1 MKSVRISKQ
10 MTKESLSKVHRR
22 LFHVEEKKGSK
33 KLWGGRFEKDVSKS
47 ILRWTE
53 SISVDSHLV
62 VEDLWGSISHVS
74 MLGHQKIVPWDKA
87 NKIIPT
93 LLNFQ
98 NEWIDGKWKLTHEN
112 EDVHLNVEGKLIKEL
127 GMDIGGRMHT
137 CRSRNDQVCLD
148 SRLYTRNKLLALRNL
163 IVPLIEEFLKKAETG
178 YENVMPSYTHVQHAQ
193 PISVAFWLSHYA
205 AAYLRDLKRLKNA
218 FDTTDENPLGSGAI
232 AGSSF
237 DLDRILTTK
246 LLGFQ
251 KVQEHCLDACS
262 ARDFLLETTSAVA
275 TYYSTCSRLAEEFIL
290 WSSWEFQTI
299 TLDDGFAMGS
309 SMMPQKK
316 NPGMLELIRGRS
328 GRVNGLANA
337 AFTMLKGLPS
347 GYNRDF
353 HEDKEITVEIFDLA
367 LRMTEALPSLI
378 QSTRLN
384 LDRMANIAGKNFS
397 TATELANYLVLVHN
411 VPFREAHHIVG
422 SLVGEL
428 YRQGQNFDNFE
439 YCYNHLKKSNINA
452 PEEDVR
458 RVLDAKSVM
467 MAYNALGGTGP
478 VATKTTIKNLWKSL
492 EEHKQV
498 LAADQKRV
506 TDAYNSARTIASQ
519 IGDAKSY
526 EEYCSVIQRNLPKN

>member
-1 MKSVRISKQ
+1 MFKNTIQKNIQNVKR
-10 MTKESLSKVHRR
+10 
-22 LFHVEEKKGSK
+22 FHVENKTGSK
-33 KLWGGRFEKDVSKS
+33 KLWGGRFEKDVSQS

-53 SISVDSHLV
+53 SITVDSHLV

-74 MLGHQKIVPWDKA
+74 MLGHQKIVSWDKA
-87 NKIIPT
+87 NKIVPT
-93 LLNFQ
+93 LLKFQ
-98 NEWIDGKWKLTHEN
+98 NEWIEGKWKLSNEN
-112 EDVHLNVEGKLIKEL
+112 EDVHLNVEAKLIKEL

-137 CRSRNDQVCLD
+137 CRSRNDQVALD
-148 SRLYTRNKLLALRNL
+148 SRLYTRNKLIELRKL
-163 IVPLIEEFLKKAETG
+163 IIPTIEEFLKRAETG
-178 YENVMPSYTHVQHAQ
+178 YEDVMPSYTHVQHAQ
-193 PISVAFWLSHYA
+193 PVSVAFWLSHYA
-205 AAYLRDLKRLKNA
+205 AVYLRDLNRLKHA

-237 DLDRILTTK
+237 DLDRMLTTR

-251 KVQEHCLDACS
+251 KVLEHSLDACS
-262 ARDFLLETTSAVA
+262 ARDYILESSTAVA

-290 WSSWEFQTI
+290 WSSYEFQTI

-337 AFTMLKGLPS
+337 AYTMMKGLPS

-353 HEDKEITVEIFDLA
+353 HEDKEIMVEIMDLA
-367 LRMTEALPSLI
+367 TRMTEALPSLI
-378 QSTRLN
+378 SSTRIN
-384 LDRMANIAGKNFS
+384 TKRMAELAGKNFS

-428 YRQGQNFDNFE
+428 YRKGENFE
-439 YCYNHLKKSNINA
+439 NFNYCFEHLKKNNINA
-452 PEEDVR
+452 PEADVR

-467 MAYNALGGTGP
+467 MSYNALGGTGP
-478 VATKTTIKNLWKSL
+478 IATKKTIKNLWNAL
-492 EEHKQV
+492 EEHKKV
-498 LAADQKRV
+498 LDKDEKRV
-506 TDAYNSARTIASQ
+506 TGAYNAARSLAGE
-519 IGDAKSY
+519 IGNAKSY
-526 EEYCSVIQRNLPKN
+526 EEYCAIVQKHAPKL

>member
-1 MKSVRISKQ
+1 MINTRKTLLKKGVIYN
-10 MTKESLSKVHRR
+10 TRR
-22 LFHVEEKKGSK
+22 YFGIMEEKKGGSK
-33 KLWGGRFEKDVSKS
+33 KLWGGRFEKDVSQS

-62 VEDLWGSISHVS
+62 VEDLWGSLAHVS
-74 MLGHQKIVPWDKA
+74 MLGHQRIVPWDKA
-87 NKIIPT
+87 NKILPQ
-93 LLNFQ
+93 LLQ
-98 NEWIDGKWKLTHEN
+98 YQDDWIAGKWKLTPEN
-112 EDVHLNVEGKLIKEL
+112 EDVHLNVEGKLIKDL

-137 CRSRNDQVCLD
+137 CRSRNDQVGLD
-148 SRLYTRNKLLALRNL
+148 SRLYTRNKLLELRGL
-163 IVPLIEEFLKKAETG
+163 IVPAIEAFLKKAETG

-193 PISVAFWLSHYA
+193 PVSVAFWLSHYA
-205 AAYLRDLKRLKNA
+205 AAYLRDLTRLKNA
-218 FDTTDENPLGSGAI
+218 YDTTDENPLGSGAI

-237 DLDRILTTK
+237 DLDRMMTTR

-290 WSSWEFQTI
+290 WSSYEFQTI

-316 NPGMLELIRGRS
+316 NPGMLELMRGRS

-337 AFTMLKGLPS
+337 ALTMIKGLPS

-367 LRMTEALPSLI
+367 TRMSETLPSLI
-378 QSTRLN
+378 ESTRLN
-384 LDRMANIAGKNFS
+384 LDRMATLAGKNFS

-428 YRQGQNFDNFE
+428 YRKGENFENFD
-439 YCYNHLKKSNINA
+439 YCYQHLVKHNIKA
-452 PEEDVR
+452 PQEDVR

-478 VATKTTIKNLWKSL
+478 IATRQTIKNLYASL
-492 EEHKQV
+492 EEHKKV
-498 LAADQKRV
+498 LAADKQRV
-506 TDAYNSARTIASQ
+506 TTAYNSARSIASQ
-519 IGDAKSY
+519 IGSAKSY
-526 EEYCSVIQRNLPKN
+526 EEYCSIVQRNVPKH

>member
-1 MKSVRISKQ
+1 MQRIRQGNFVKSVRKYYG
-10 MTKESLSKVHRR
+10 HA
-22 LFHVEEKKGSK
+22 EEKKGSK
-33 KLWGGRFEKDVSKS
+33 KLWGGRFEKDVSQS
-47 ILRWTE
+47 IQRWTE
-53 SISVDSHLV
+53 SITVDSNLV

-93 LLNFQ
+93 LLRYQ
-98 NEWIDGKWKLTHEN
+98 NEWIDGKWKLSNDN
-112 EDVHLNVEGKLIKEL
+112 EDVHLNVEAKLIGDL

-148 SRLYTRNKLLALRNL
+148 SRLYTRNKNLQLRQL
-163 IVPLIEEFLKKAETG
+163 IVPAIEEFLKRAETG

-218 FDTTDENPLGSGAI
+218 FDTADENPLGSGAI

-237 DLDRILTTK
+237 PLDRMMTTK

-262 ARDFLLETTSAVA
+262 ARDFLLENVSAVA

-290 WSSWEFQTI
+290 WSSYEFQTI

-316 NPGMLELIRGRS
+316 NPGMLELMRGRS

-353 HEDKEITVEIFDLA
+353 HEDKEITVDIYNIAIKL
-367 LRMTEALPSLI
+367 TETIPSLI

-384 LDRMANIAGKNFS
+384 LDRMASIAGKNFS

-428 YRQGQNFDNFE
+428 YRKGENFENLE
-439 YCYNHLKKSNINA
+439 YCYAHLKKHGINA
-452 PEEDVR
+452 PDADVK

-467 MAYNALGGTGP
+467 MAYNALGSTGP
-478 VATKTTIKNLWKSL
+478 IATKQTIKNLWSSL
-492 EEHKQV
+492 EEHKRE
-498 LAADQKRV
+498 LAADQNRV
-506 TDAYNSARTIASQ
+506 TGAYNTARTIASQ
-519 IGDAKSY
+519 IGNAKSY
-526 EEYCSVIQRNLPKN
+526 EEYCSIIHTNLKH

>member
-1 MKSVRISKQ
+1 
-10 MTKESLSKVHRR
+10 
-22 LFHVEEKKGSK
+22 
-33 KLWGGRFEKDVSKS
+33 
-47 ILRWTE
+47 
-53 SISVDSHLV
+53 
-62 VEDLWGSISHVS
+62 
-74 MLGHQKIVPWDKA
+74 
-87 NKIIPT
+87 
-93 LLNFQ
+93 
-98 NEWIDGKWKLTHEN
+98 
-112 EDVHLNVEGKLIKEL
+112 
-127 GMDIGGRMHT
+127 MDIGGRMHT

-148 SRLYTRNKLLALRNL
+148 SRLYTRNKLLTLRSL

-178 YENVMPSYTHVQHAQ
+178 YEDVMPSYTHVQHAQ

-218 FDTTDENPLGSGAI
+218 FDTADLNPLGSGAI

-237 DLDRILTTK
+237 NLDRMLTTK
-246 LLGFQ
+246 LMGFQ
-251 KVQEHCLDACS
+251 HVQEHSLDACS
-262 ARDFLLETTSAVA
+262 ARDFLLESTSSVA

-337 AFTMLKGLPS
+337 ALTMCKGLPS

-367 LRMTEALPSLI
+367 IRMTEALPSLI
-378 QSTRLN
+378 KSTTLN

-428 YRQGQNFDNFE
+428 NRKGENFDNFQ
-439 YCYNHLKKSNINA
+439 YCYDHLKKNNINA
-452 PEEDVR
+452 PEADVK

-467 MAYNALGGTGP
+467 MSYNALGGTGP
-478 VATKTTIKNLWKSL
+478 IATKNTIKNLWSAL

-498 LAADQKRV
+498 LAVDQKRV
-506 TDAYNSARTIASQ
+506 TDAYNTARTIASQ
-519 IGDAKSY
+519 VGDAKSY
-526 EEYCSVIQRNLPKN
+526 EDYCSIIQKNLSKH

>member
-1 MKSVRISKQ
+1 MKNLKISKEIAN
-10 MTKESLSKVHRR
+10 KSLFRGSRR
-22 LFHVEEKKGSK
+22 LFHIEDKKGST
-33 KLWGGRFEKDVSKS
+33 KLWGGRFDKDVSQS
-47 ILRWTE
+47 ILKWTE
-53 SISVDSHLV
+53 SISVDSHIV

-74 MLGHQKIVPWDKA
+74 MLGHQNIVPWEKA

-93 LLNFQ
+93 LLRYQ
-98 NEWIDGKWKLTHEN
+98 NEWIDGKWKLTPEN
-112 EDVHLNVEGKLIKEL
+112 EDVHLNVEGKLIKDL

-148 SRLYTRNKLLALRNL
+148 SRLYTRNKLLTLRNL
-163 IVPLIEEFLKKAETG
+163 IVTLIEEFLKKAETG
-178 YENVMPSYTHVQHAQ
+178 YEDVMPSYTHVQHAQ

-218 FDTTDENPLGSGAI
+218 FDTADLNPLGSGAI

-237 DLDRILTTK
+237 NLDRMMTTK
-246 LLGFQ
+246 LMGFQ
-251 KVQEHCLDACS
+251 KVQEHSLDACS
-262 ARDFLLETTSAVA
+262 ARDFLLESTSSVA
-275 TYYSTCSRLAEEFIL
+275 AYYSTCSRLAEEFIL
-290 WSSWEFQTI
+290 WSSYEFQTI

-337 AFTMLKGLPS
+337 ALTMIKGLPS

-367 LRMTEALPSLI
+367 IRMTEALPSLI

-384 LDRMANIAGKNFS
+384 LDRMATLAGKNFS
-397 TATELANYLVLVHN
+397 TATELANYLVLIHN

-428 YRQGQNFDNFE
+428 YRKGENFE
-439 YCYNHLKKSNINA
+439 NFQYCYDHLKKNNINA
-452 PEEDVR
+452 PEADVK

-467 MAYNALGGTGP
+467 MSYNALGGTGP
-478 VATKTTIKNLWKSL
+478 IATKNTIKNLWSDL
-492 EEHKQV
+492 EEHKKV
-498 LAADQKRV
+498 LAGDQHRV
-506 TDAYNSARTIASQ
+506 TNAYNTARTIASQ
-519 IGDAKSY
+519 VGDAKSY
-526 EEYCSVIQRNLPKN
+526 EDYCSIIQKNITKH

>member
-1 MKSVRISKQ
+1 MKGIYKKSVKNFG
-10 MTKESLSKVHRR
+10 LPGG
-22 LFHVEEKKGSK
+22 GSK
-33 KLWGGRFEKDVSKS
+33 KLWGGRFTKDTSES
-47 ILRWTE
+47 IQKWIE

-62 VEDLWGSISHVS
+62 VEDIWGSMAHVS
-74 MLGHQKIVPWDKA
+74 MLGHQKIVPFNKA
-87 NKIIPT
+87 NKIIPQ
-93 LLNFQ
+93 LLDYQ
-98 NEWIDGKWKLTHEN
+98 NTWIDGKWKLEKEN
-112 EDVHLNVEGKLIKEL
+112 EDVHLNVEGKLIKDL

-137 CRSRNDQVCLD
+137 CRSRNDQVGLD
-148 SRLYTRNKLLALRNL
+148 SRLYTRNQLLKLRTLMIPFIESFLRR
-163 IVPLIEEFLKKAETG
+163 AESG

-193 PISVAFWLSHYA
+193 PVSLAFWLSHYA
-205 AAYLRDLKRLKNA
+205 AVYLRDLKRLKSA
-218 FDTTDENPLGSGAI
+218 FDTADENPLGSGAI

-237 DLDRILTTK
+237 NIDRIMTTK

-251 KVQEHCLDACS
+251 KVLEHCLDACS
-262 ARDFLLETTSAVA
+262 ARDFLCESTSAVA
-275 TYYSTCSRLAEEFIL
+275 TYYNTCSRLAEEFIL

-337 AFTMLKGLPS
+337 ALTMNKGLPS

-367 LRMTEALPSLI
+367 NRMTEALPSLI
-378 QSTRLN
+378 ESTTFN

-397 TATELANYLVLVHN
+397 TATELANYLVLVHD

-428 YRQGQNFDNFE
+428 TRRGENFENFD
-439 YCYNHLKKSNINA
+439 YCFQHLKKNNIKA
-452 PEEDVR
+452 PEDEIKKVI
-458 RVLDAKSVM
+458 DAKSVM
-467 MAYNALGGTGP
+467 MAYNALGSTGP
-478 VATKTTIKNLWKSL
+478 IATKNTIKNLWNTL
-492 EEHKQV
+492 EEHKKD

-506 TDAYNSARTIASQ
+506 TDAYNAVRKLASE
-519 IGDAKSY
+519 IGNTKTY
-526 EEYCSVIQRNLPKN
+526 EEYCGVIQKNMPKH

>member
-1 MKSVRISKQ
+1 MNINKTQ
-10 MTKESLSKVHRR
+10 NFAKVIARQ
-22 LFHVEEKKGSK
+22 FCEKKGSK
-33 KLWGGRFEKDVSKS
+33 KLWGGRFEKDVSSS

-53 SISVDSHLV
+53 AITVDSNLV

-74 MLGHQKIVPWDKA
+74 QLGQQKIVPFDKA

-93 LLNFQ
+93 LLRYQ
-98 NEWIDGKWKLTHEN
+98 NEWIEGKWKLSPEN
-112 EDVHLNVEGKLIKEL
+112 EDVHLNIEGKLIKDL

-148 SRLYTRNKLLALRNL
+148 SRLYTRNKLLELRNL
-163 IVPLIEEFLKKAETG
+163 IVPSVEAFLQKAETG

-205 AAYLRDLKRLKNA
+205 AALIRDLGRLKHA
-218 FDTTDENPLGSGAI
+218 FDTTDINPLGSGAI

-237 DLDRILTTK
+237 ALDRMLTTRM
-246 LLGFQ
+246 LGFQ

-262 ARDFLLETTSAVA
+262 SRDFLLETTSAVA
-275 TYYSTCSRLAEEFIL
+275 TYYSTMSRLAEEFIL
-290 WSSWEFQTI
+290 WSSYEFQTI

-316 NPGMLELIRGRS
+316 NPGMLELMRGRS
-328 GRVNGLANA
+328 GRINGLANA
-337 AFTMLKGLPS
+337 AFTMVKGLPS

-367 LRMTEALPSLI
+367 VRMTETIPSLI
-378 QSTRLN
+378 QSTKLN
-384 LDRMANIAGKNFS
+384 LDRMAELAGKNFS

-411 VPFREAHHIVG
+411 VPFREAHHVVG

-428 YRQGQNFDNFE
+428 YRKGENFDNFS
-439 YCYNHLKKSNINA
+439 YCYEHLKKHNIKA
-452 PEEDVR
+452 PEADVR

-467 MAYNALGGTGP
+467 MSYNALGGTGP
-478 VATKTTIKNLWKSL
+478 IATKQTIKNLYAAL
-492 EEHKQV
+492 EEHKKV
-498 LAADQKRV
+498 LTVDQNRV
-506 TDAYNSARTIASQ
+506 KDAYNSARTIAGL
-519 IGDAKSY
+519 IGNSKSH
-526 EEYCSVIQRNLPKN
+526 EEFCQVIHNNLPKH

>member
-1 MKSVRISKQ
+1 MQSKL
-10 MTKESLSKVHRR
+10 LSKRSIKNFLKTSKR
-22 LFHVEEKKGSK
+22 SFHEEKKAGSK
-33 KLWGGRFEKDVSKS
+33 KLWGGRFEKDVSQS
-47 ILRWTE
+47 IQRWTE
-53 SISVDSHLV
+53 SITIDSHLV

-93 LLNFQ
+93 LLGYQ
-98 NEWIDGKWKLTHEN
+98 NDWIAGKWKLTNDN
-112 EDVHLNVEGKLIKEL
+112 EDVHLNVEGKLIKDV

-148 SRLYTRNKLLALRNL
+148 SRLYTRNKNLELRNL
-163 IVPLIEEFLKKAETG
+163 IVPAIEAFLKKAETG

-205 AAYLRDLKRLKNA
+205 AAFIRDLGRLKHS

-237 DLDRILTTK
+237 NLDRNMTTK

-262 ARDFLLETTSAVA
+262 ARDFLLETTSSVA

-290 WSSWEFQTI
+290 WSSYEFQTI

-316 NPGMLELIRGRS
+316 NPGMLELMRGRS
-328 GRVNGLANA
+328 GRVNGLNNA

-353 HEDKEITVEIFDLA
+353 HEDKEITVAIFDIAIKL
-367 LRMTEALPSLI
+367 TETIPSLI
-378 QSTRLN
+378 ESTRLN

-428 YRQGQNFDNFE
+428 YRKGENFE
-439 YCYNHLKKSNINA
+439 NFAYCYEHLKKNGIKA
-452 PEEDVR
+452 PEADVKK
-458 RVLDAKSVM
+458 VLDAKSVM

-478 VATKTTIKNLWKSL
+478 IATKQTIKNLYTAL
-492 EEHKQV
+492 EQHKKT
-498 LAADQKRV
+498 LAEDQKRV
-506 TDAYNSARTIASQ
+506 TNAYNSARKLASE
-519 IGDAKSY
+519 IGSAKSY
-526 EEYCSVIQRNLPKN
+526 EEYCQIVQRNIPKH

>member
-1 MKSVRISKQ
+1 MKTFYKTSVKNFGLPGS
-10 MTKESLSKVHRR
+10 HG
-22 LFHVEEKKGSK
+22 GSK
-33 KLWGGRFEKDVSKS
+33 KLWGGRFTKDTSAS

-53 SISVDSHLV
+53 SISVDSNIV
-62 VEDLWGSISHVS
+62 VEDLWGSMSHVS
-74 MLGHQKIVPWDKA
+74 MLGHQKIVSWDKA
-87 NKIIPT
+87 QKIIPK
-93 LLNFQ
+93 LKEYQ
-98 NEWIDGKWKLTHEN
+98 DGWIEGKWKLGQQN
-112 EDVHLNVEGKLIKEL
+112 EDVHLNVEGKLIEDL

-148 SRLYTRNKLLALRNL
+148 SRLYTRNKILQLRKL
-163 IVPLIEEFLKKAETG
+163 IIPAIESFLNKAETG

-205 AAYLRDLKRLKNA
+205 AAYLRDLTRLKSA
-218 FDTTDENPLGSGAI
+218 FDTADENPLGSGAI

-237 DLDRILTTK
+237 NLDRQLTTK

-251 KVQEHCLDACS
+251 KVLEHCLDACS
-262 ARDFLLETTSAVA
+262 ARDFLLESTSAVA

-290 WSSWEFQTI
+290 WSSYEFQTI

-316 NPGMLELIRGRS
+316 NPGMLELVRGRS

-337 AFTMLKGLPS
+337 ALTMCKGLPS

-367 LRMTEALPSLI
+367 IRMTETFPSLI
-378 QSTRLN
+378 ESTTLN
-384 LDRMANIAGKNFS
+384 LNRMAQLAGKNFS

-428 YRQGQNFDNFE
+428 SRMGQNFENFE
-439 YCYNHLKKSNINA
+439 YCYEHLKKNKINA
-452 PEEDVR
+452 PQEDVK
-458 RVLDAKSVM
+458 RVIDAKSVM
-467 MAYNALGGTGP
+467 MAYNALGSTGP
-478 VATKTTIKNLWKSL
+478 IATKNTIKNLRETL
-492 EEHKQV
+492 EKHKKV
-498 LAADQKRV
+498 YEGDQKRV
-506 TDAYNSARTIASQ
+506 DNAYNATRLIASQ
-519 IGDAKSY
+519 IGNAKSY
-526 EEYCSVIQRNLPKN
+526 DEYCKIIQSNLPKH

>member
-1 MKSVRISKQ
+1 MQKMLMTRKPINGLLRTSK
-10 MTKESLSKVHRR
+10 K
-22 LFHVEEKKGSK
+22 FYVEEKKAGST
-33 KLWGGRFEKDVSKS
+33 KLWGGRFEKEISQS
-47 ILRWTE
+47 IQRWTE
-53 SISVDSHLV
+53 SISIDSNLV

-93 LLNFQ
+93 LLGYQ
-98 NEWIDGKWKLTHEN
+98 NSWIAGEWKLTNEN
-112 EDVHLNVEGKLIKEL
+112 EDVHLNVEGKLIKDL

-148 SRLYTRNKLLALRNL
+148 SRLYTRNKNLQLRSL
-163 IVPLIEEFLKKAETG
+163 IVPAIEEFLAKAETG

-193 PISVAFWLSHYA
+193 PVSVAFWLSHYA
-205 AAYLRDLKRLKNA
+205 AAFIRDMSRLKHA

-237 DLDRILTTK
+237 DLDRIMTTK

-251 KVQEHCLDACS
+251 QVQEHCLDACS

-290 WSSWEFQTI
+290 WSSYEFQTI

-328 GRVNGLANA
+328 GRVNGLQNA
-337 AFTMLKGLPS
+337 AFTMVKGLPS

-353 HEDKEITVEIFDLA
+353 HEDKEITVNIFDIA
-367 LRMTEALPSLI
+367 IRMTETIPSLI

-384 LDRMANIAGKNFS
+384 LDRMATLAGKNFS

-428 YRQGQNFDNFE
+428 YRKGENFE
-439 YCYNHLKKSNINA
+439 NFAHCYAHLKKNGINA
-452 PEEDVR
+452 PEADVKK
-458 RVLDAKSVM
+458 VLDAKSVM

-478 VATKTTIKNLWKSL
+478 IATKNTIKNLRNTL
-492 EEHKQV
+492 EGHKKV

-506 TDAYNSARTIASQ
+506 TNAYDSARRLASE
-519 IGDAKSY
+519 IGNAKSY
-526 EEYCSVIQRNLPKN
+526 EEYCAIVQKNIPKH

>member
-1 MKSVRISKQ
+1 MLASKISMQKVNKSSMVKR
-10 MTKESLSKVHRR
+10 
-22 LFHVEEKKGSK
+22 FHEVKKGST
-33 KLWGGRFEKDVSKS
+33 KLWGGRFEKEISQS
-47 ILRWTE
+47 IQRWTE
-53 SISVDSHLV
+53 SITVDSNLV

-74 MLGHQKIVPWDKA
+74 MLGHQKIVPWEKA

-93 LLNFQ
+93 LLGYQ
-98 NEWIDGKWKLTHEN
+98 NDWMAGKWKLTNDN
-112 EDVHLNVEGKLIKEL
+112 EDVHLNVEGKLIKDL

-148 SRLYTRNKLLALRNL
+148 SRLYTRNKNLELRSL
-163 IVPLIEEFLKKAETG
+163 IVPAIESFLQRAETG

-205 AAYLRDLKRLKNA
+205 AAFIRDLSRLKHS

-237 DLDRILTTK
+237 NLDRNMTTQ

-290 WSSWEFQTI
+290 WSSYEFQTI

-316 NPGMLELIRGRS
+316 NPGMLELIRGRT
-328 GRVNGLANA
+328 GRVDGLNNA
-337 AFTMLKGLPS
+337 AFTMIKGLPS

-353 HEDKEITVEIFDLA
+353 HEDKEITVSIFDIA
-367 LRMTEALPSLI
+367 IKMTETIPSLI
-378 QSTRLN
+378 ESTRLN
-384 LDRMANIAGKNFS
+384 LDRMATLAGKNFS

-428 YRQGQNFDNFE
+428 YRKGENFE
-439 YCYNHLKKSNINA
+439 NFAYCYEHLKKNNIIA
-452 PEEDVR
+452 PEADVR
-458 RVLDAKSVM
+458 KVLDAKSVM

-478 VATKTTIKNLWKSL
+478 IATRQTIKNLYAAL
-492 EEHKQV
+492 EEHKRV
-498 LAADQKRV
+498 LAKDQQRV
-506 TDAYNSARTIASQ
+506 RTAFDASRNLASE
-519 IGDAKSY
+519 IGNAKSY
-526 EEYCSVIQRNLPKN
+526 EDYCQIVQRNLPKH